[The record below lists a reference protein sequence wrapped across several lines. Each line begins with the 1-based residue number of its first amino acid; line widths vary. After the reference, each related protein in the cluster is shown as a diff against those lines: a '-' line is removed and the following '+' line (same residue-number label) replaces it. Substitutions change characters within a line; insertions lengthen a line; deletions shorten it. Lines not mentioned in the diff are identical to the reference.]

1 MRHVASAGPS
11 EASRGGLMS
20 PTVLRVGPFR
30 FFFFSRE
37 EIRPHVH
44 VEAADGEAKFWLEPD
59 TELARSHGFT
69 ERDLRRIWLII
80 DERRTELR
88 DAWNRHFEG

>member
-1 MRHVASAGPS
+1 M
-11 EASRGGLMS
+11 
-20 PTVLRVGPFR
+20 
-30 FFFFSRE
+30 
-37 EIRPHVH
+37 H